1 MAGQCN
7 SIPCLRDSLNKTGP
21 GAGTRWR
28 EIDFPQALL
37 VPQRQVDVRVAMA
50 DRHNSTGKLAL
61 LVFSPCPTM
70 MSRYL
75 ARTGECDSGG
85 DPQRHCLQLKHRTP
99 SHRFRCPAHAADAD

>member
-1 MAGQCN
+1 MG
-7 SIPCLRDSLNKTGP
+7 STS
-21 GAGTRWR
+21 RWR

-50 DRHNSTGKLAL
+50 DRHNSAGKLAL

-70 MSRYL
+70 MSRYR

-85 DPQRHCLQLKHRTP
+85 DPQRHFLQLKHRTP
-99 SHRFRCPAHAADAD
+99 SHRFRCPAHAADADCDPSPLPNFYSSIMQL

>member
-50 DRHNSTGKLAL
+50 DRHNSAGKLAL

-70 MSRYL
+70 MSRCS
-75 ARTGECDSGG
+75 ARTGECDSGS
-85 DPQRHCLQLKHRTP
+85 DPQSHCLRLKHRMP
-99 SHRFRCPAHAADAD
+99 SHMLNIQPLAQK

>member
-1 MAGQCN
+1 MG
-7 SIPCLRDSLNKTGP
+7 STS
-21 GAGTRWR
+21 RWR

-70 MSRYL
+70 MSRY
-75 ARTGECDSGG
+75 RPGTGECDSGG
-85 DPQRHCLQLKHRTP
+85 DPQSHCLQLKHRIPHIGSDAQPTP
-99 SHRFRCPAHAADAD
+99 PMPIVTPAPY